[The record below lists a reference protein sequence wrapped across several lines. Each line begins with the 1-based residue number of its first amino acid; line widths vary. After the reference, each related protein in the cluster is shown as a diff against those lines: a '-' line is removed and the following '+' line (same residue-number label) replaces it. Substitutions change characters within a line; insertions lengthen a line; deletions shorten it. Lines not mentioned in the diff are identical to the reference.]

1 MKSKSRCSA
10 VLEGLKG
17 SVIGQVKPDIKKGRN
32 LLDVRVAPDL
42 YRLSC
47 RKVSM
52 RHLPITLSFIK
63 HGIAS
68 LFNNNPE
75 IGRPRITAFRG
86 DKPYLTGFTLIELL
100 VVVLII
106 GILASIAIPQYQKAV
121 VRSRFAT
128 LKNLARSLADAEERY
143 YLANGGYTVDID
155 ALDIGFP
162 QTSTSIT
169 GNAHNKVYN
178 FDWGFCNLIDEGY
191 DKEPRISCDNTKINL
206 RYGIKF
212 VNRKP
217 ETPLLTPGW
226 TTIIKSGF

>member
-1 MKSKSRCSA
+1 MDNN
-10 VLEGLKG
+10 GNIF
-17 SVIGQVKPDIKKGRN
+17 IGQVKPDIKKGRN
-32 LLDVRVAPDL
+32 LLDVRVVPDL
-42 YRLSC
+42 YSLSC

-121 VRSRFAT
+121 IRSRFAT

-162 QTSTSIT
+162 QTPTSIT
-169 GNAHNKVYN
+169 INNAHNKTYN
-178 FDWGFCNLIDEGY
+178 FDWGACTLIDEGY
-191 DKEPRISCDNTKINL
+191 DKEPRLVCDNTKINL
-206 RYGIKF
+206 RYDIKF
-212 VNRKP
+212 VNRRRVP
-217 ETPLLTPGW
+217 PRITEII
-226 TTIIKSGF
+226 TTKKN